1 MLRSWLF
8 VPGDSER
15 KLSRSLGSG
24 ADALILDLE
33 DAVAQ
38 QRQPIARKMV
48 AEFLRA
54 AAGTTAPQIWVRI
67 NAIVTSAARDD
78 LAAVL
83 PCAPAGIMLPK
94 AGGPGD
100 VRNLAAIIDQHD
112 TGGRIGIL
120 PIVTETPEAVLRLG
134 EYGEPLPRVRA
145 VTWGAE
151 DLGTAIGAGASRTG
165 DGRWMPVFQHAEA
178 MVLLVA
184 AALGVPA
191 IDGIYPG
198 HRDLDGLRRRVTD
211 ARAQGFAGV
220 LAIHP
225 DQVAVIH
232 DGLRPSAGE
241 ITQARRI
248 VQAFAAA
255 GGAGVVSIDGRMLDR
270 PHLRRAERLL
280 ADISPDQDG
289 PPPV

>member
-1 MLRSWLF
+1 MMLRSWLF

-15 KLSRSLGSG
+15 KLSHALDAG
-24 ADALILDLE
+24 ADAVILDLE
-33 DAVAQ
+33 DAVTPS
-38 QRQPIARKMV
+38 RQPIARKMV
-48 AEFLRA
+48 ADFLRA
-54 AAGTTAPQIWVRI
+54 AAGRTGRPEIWVRV
-67 NAIVTSAARDD
+67 NPIVTSAARED

-94 AGGPGD
+94 TGGPAD
-100 VRNLAAIIDQHD
+100 VRKLAGMIDQHD

-120 PIVTETPEAVLRLG
+120 PIVTEMAEAVLRLG

-151 DLGTAIGAGASRTG
+151 DLGTAIGAGISRTP
-165 DGRWMPVFQHAEA
+165 DGRWTAVFQYAEA

-191 IDGIYPG
+191 IDGIYTA
-198 HRDLDGLRRRVTD
+198 HRDLEGLRRRVGE
-211 ARAQGFAGV
+211 ARLQGFTGV

-225 DQVAVIH
+225 DQVAAIH
-232 DGLRPSAGE
+232 DGLRPTDGE
-241 ITQARRI
+241 IEHARRV

-255 GGAGVVSIDGRMLDR
+255 GGVGVVAIDGRMLDR
-270 PHLRRAERLL
+270 PHLRRAEKLL
-280 ADISPDQDG
+280 AGLGTDST
-289 PPPV
+289 